1 MALDAGSVTENSLV
15 SNRDGGRQMANIIY
29 VLYLIGFVFP
39 LTAIVGAVLAYV
51 TKDNSKEPYVSHMK
65 FQFSIFIKGL
75 IYQAVIIVLYLITS
89 LIAAV
94 TFGIGAIMYF
104 LPVGLGIWWFVWTLI
119 KIIQGMQALGRH
131 EGMSV

>member
-15 SNRDGGRQMANIIY
+15 SNKDGGRQMANIIY
-29 VLYLIGFVFP
+29 VLYLIGFVLP

-51 TKDNSKEPYVSHMK
+51 TKDNSTEPYVSHMK
-65 FQFSIFIKGL
+65 FQFSIFLKGL
-75 IYQAVIIVLYLITS
+75 IYQAVILVLYLITS

-94 TFGIGAIMYF
+94 TFGIGAIMYV
-104 LPVGLGIWWFVWTLI
+104 LPVGVGIWWFVWTLI

-131 EGMSV
+131 EGMPV